1 MEGSAP
7 LTMASDDT
15 ARVDL
20 GVFGWLNRVLVLL
33 IVAAVAGVAAL
44 KYVPLIRTNMRLV
57 QREQELRESVAAK
70 KAQSIR
76 LSHRIRQLR
85 ENPRVIEREARSQ
98 LGLARPDEM
107 VLWIS
112 SPASREAG
120 APGGHASRGP
130 SGQRPR

>member
-1 MEGSAP
+1 MEGSDP
-7 LTMASDDT
+7 LTMAGDDT

-70 KAQSIR
+70 KAQSTR
-76 LSHRIRQLR
+76 LSQRIRQLR

-112 SPASREAG
+112 SSATRDA
-120 APGGHASRGP
+120 GGHSGRG
-130 SGQRPR
+130 SAAARPR